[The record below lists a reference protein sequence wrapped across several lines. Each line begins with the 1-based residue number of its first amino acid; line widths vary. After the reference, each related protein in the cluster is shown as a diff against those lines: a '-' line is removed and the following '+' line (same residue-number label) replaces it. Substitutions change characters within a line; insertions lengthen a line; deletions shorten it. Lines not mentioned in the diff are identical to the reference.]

1 MGDKKFVLS
10 PFLPRAQPSPSGPSR
25 WSLGRGGCRLRR
37 MHHAST
43 LVLPAGAPRPH
54 RPVRERRGTRRLSA
68 GDLGLG
74 SRAQLLQLGLTD
86 ARLRRH
92 AREGTLQRIAP
103 GWYARPD
110 AAAPAVR
117 ALAAGFRL
125 TCLDAA
131 EMHGLWVPHRPA
143 HEEGDLHV
151 YRFNAVAD
159 APPGMR
165 LHASRS
171 RSWTESDAV
180 ASLPLAL
187 EHAMQC
193 LDGESAAVLLESALE
208 RRLLTAPEVEALLA
222 RAPIA
227 TRSRIGALST
237 ASDSGSETRVV
248 RWLRR
253 RGFHVEQQVH
263 LAGVG
268 FLDVYVG
275 GLFLEIDGRAHHEQ
289 EDAFLRDRRR
299 DLRTVRYGLQIL
311 RLSYE
316 QVWTRWEDTRRAILD
331 ALDEVGAFGR
341 RKVDRLLDRPVPAPP
356 RPTR

>member
-1 MGDKKFVLS
+1 
-10 PFLPRAQPSPSGPSR
+10 
-25 WSLGRGGCRLRR
+25 

-43 LVLPAGAPRPH
+43 LVLPASAPRPH
-54 RPVRERRGTRRLSA
+54 RPLRQRRGTRRLGV
-68 GDLGLG
+68 GDLGVG
-74 SRAQLLQLGLTD
+74 SRAQLLQTGLTD

-92 AREGTLQRIAP
+92 VREGILQRITP
-103 GWYARPD
+103 GWYAGPD

-125 TCLDAA
+125 TCLDATG
-131 EMHGLWVPHRPA
+131 MHGLWIPHRPA
-143 HEEGDLHV
+143 HEEERDLHV
-151 YRFNAVAD
+151 YRFNTVVD
-159 APPGMR
+159 TPPGMR
-165 LHASRS
+165 PHALRS
-171 RSWTESDAV
+171 RSWTEPDAV

-193 LDGESAAVLLESALE
+193 LDGEDAAVLLESALE
-208 RRLLTAPEVEALLA
+208 RRLLTVQEVEALLE

-268 FLDVYVG
+268 FIDVYVG

-316 QVWTRWEDTRRAILD
+316 QVWIRWEDTQRAILE
-331 ALDEVGAFGR
+331 AIDEVGAFGR
-341 RKVDRLLDRPVPAPP
+341 RKVDRLLERPGAAPP
-356 RPTR
+356 RLAV

>member
-1 MGDKKFVLS
+1 LSRPRCLSCPGCRCHDELLVVCVTSRPRRGRAHVGDKKFVLS

-171 RSWTESDAV
+171 RSWTEPDAV

-208 RRLLTAPEVEALLA
+208 RRLLTVPEVEALLA

-311 RLSYE
+311 RL
-316 QVWTRWEDTRRAILD
+316 
-331 ALDEVGAFGR
+331 
-341 RKVDRLLDRPVPAPP
+341 
-356 RPTR
+356 